1 MSESRIRLVPFD
13 RNHVPR
19 FMALSHDPELI
30 ETMGWRPFSPGEEE
44 RFVETMLVLTVPCAG
59 SGPATV
65 FSIAVGGE
73 DRVAG
78 FVSLKGANAENS
90 SAELGIAIMEKEYRN
105 QGHGTEALRLALEYA
120 FGELGLGLVALT
132 VFPDNGRAISA
143 YEKVGFKATRV
154 LERSWLQPNGEYADL
169 LLMEATRPPESP

>member
-1 MSESRIRLVPFD
+1 
-13 RNHVPR
+13 
-19 FMALSHDPELI
+19 
-30 ETMGWRPFSPGEEE
+30 
-44 RFVETMLVLTVPCAG
+44 
-59 SGPATV
+59 
-65 FSIAVGGE
+65 
-73 DRVAG
+73 
-78 FVSLKGANAENS
+78 
-90 SAELGIAIMEKEYRN
+90 MEKEYRN